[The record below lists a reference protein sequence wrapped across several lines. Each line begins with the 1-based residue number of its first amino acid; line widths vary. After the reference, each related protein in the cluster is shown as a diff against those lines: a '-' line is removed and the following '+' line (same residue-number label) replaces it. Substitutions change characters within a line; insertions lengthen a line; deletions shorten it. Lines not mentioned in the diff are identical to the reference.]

1 MSKTIEEHAHAV
13 LSAKEA
19 GVLGVYTNN
28 DKLEVHVTEPVFIK
42 LSNGAYSVTER
53 ECSEFPFEVSTYVNG
68 IKYLTICR
76 EDDLK
81 NEFGGALNELTT
93 TD

>member
-28 DKLEVHVTEPVFIK
+28 DKLAVHVTESVFIK
-42 LSNGAYSVTER
+42 LSNGAYSVEKR
-53 ECSEFPFEVSTYVNG
+53 ECSEFPFEVSTFVNG
-68 IKYLTICR
+68 VKYFAICR
-76 EDDLK
+76 EEDLK

-93 TD
+93 TN